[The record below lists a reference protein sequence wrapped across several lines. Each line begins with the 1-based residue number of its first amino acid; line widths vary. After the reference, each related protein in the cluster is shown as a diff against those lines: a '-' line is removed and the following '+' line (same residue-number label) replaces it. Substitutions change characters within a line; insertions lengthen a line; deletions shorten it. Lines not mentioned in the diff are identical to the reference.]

1 VVGFRF
7 AVRVKPG
14 AHREFV
20 GGSRDG
26 DVLTVAVTAPAVE
39 GRANEA
45 VRSALAK
52 AFGIRARDVSVVAGD
67 RGRHKIVELD
77 PAPTDAAERLRALL
91 AQSI

>member
-1 VVGFRF
+1 
-7 AVRVKPG
+7 
-14 AHREFV
+14 
-20 GGSRDG
+20 
-26 DVLTVAVTAPAVE
+26 VAVTAPAVE

-67 RGRHKIVELD
+67 RGRDKIVELD

-91 AQSI
+91 VQGI